1 MAAELLRHGA
11 DPNAVEHVHGQTP
24 LHLSAIQGPG
34 LMHSKT
40 TRLFLSTRARQGN
53 AEMAKLLLDHGA
65 DPKLADVYGNSF
77 NDIATAVGTPIS
89 PTKLREV
96 LGM

>member
-1 MAAELLRHGA
+1 MAR
-11 DPNAVEHVHGQTP
+11 
-24 LHLSAIQGPG
+24 
-34 LMHSKT
+34 
-40 TRLFLSTRARQGN
+40 
-53 AEMAKLLLDHGA
+53 LLLDHGA